1 MSTDGG
7 GWTLVWTHSYMETLP
22 LSTNMYYFSDY
33 YKSCTTHDS
42 GWCNIPNKKRF
53 NPTEQMIVA
62 YHKGTIVY
70 AYKGIFNYNI
80 DHDWTGGV
88 LVDFTKIV
96 DKCTHK
102 DSINDPPAPSTH
114 SGNREMLGLTF
125 DKFTPYNYF
134 TNCDTLYDNW
144 NSPKDCRWHN
154 CQPRQ
159 IAQNTQQTMAIFIR

>member
-1 MSTDGG
+1 MTTDGG
-7 GWTLVWTHSYMETLP
+7 GWTLVWKHSYMETLP

-88 LVDFTKIV
+88 LVNFKKIV
-96 DKCTHK
+96 DKCTRS
-102 DSINDPPAPSTH
+102 DSLNVQPAPS
-114 SGNREMLGLTF
+114 SNSNDRRLLGLAF
-125 DKFTPYNYF
+125 DKLSPYRYF
-134 TNCDTLYDNW
+134 YSCDTIEGNFD
-144 NSPKDCRWHN
+144 SPNDCRWAD
-154 CQPRQ
+154 CSRPTRYLV
-159 IAQNTQQTMAIFIR
+159 QQTMAIYVR